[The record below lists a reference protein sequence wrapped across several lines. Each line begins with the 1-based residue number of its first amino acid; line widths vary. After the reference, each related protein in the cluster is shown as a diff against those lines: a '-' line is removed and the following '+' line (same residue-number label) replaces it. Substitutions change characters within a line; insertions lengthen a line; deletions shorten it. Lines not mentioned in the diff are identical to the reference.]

1 MKYQSWNGE
10 LSGRNPALY
19 EYLEDGTIH
28 CLGNRKGFEVHIPN
42 RHPKKNGAVFFL
54 VKDCSGCEFMPYCR
68 RFMKEKEG
76 SEKVFEVQPRF
87 MQLKQKA
94 RDLLLTPEG
103 IEMRVNR
110 SCQVEGV
117 FGIIKQDMTYTRFRR
132 TSIER
137 VSTEPEKI
145 YALCSDETTPQLL
158 ASATK
163 LSSWC
168 IQKTIGKKIS

>member
-1 MKYQSWNGE
+1 MYGHYPKKLGADSGYGSLSNYEFYEEHNIQAFVKYQSWNGE

-19 EYLEDGTIH
+19 EYLEDGTIP

-94 RDLLLTPEG
+94 RDLLLTPEALKCEL
-103 IEMRVNR
+103 IEVVRWKECLGSSNKTWPTLD
-110 SCQVEGV
+110 SE
-117 FGIIKQDMTYTRFRR
+117 
-132 TSIER
+132 E
-137 VSTEPEKI
+137 
-145 YALCSDETTPQLL
+145 PQLNEL
-158 ASATK
+158 V
-163 LSSWC
+163 LSSR
-168 IQKTIGKKIS
+168 

>member
-1 MKYQSWNGE
+1 
-10 LSGRNPALY
+10 
-19 EYLEDGTIH
+19 
-28 CLGNRKGFEVHIPN
+28 
-42 RHPKKNGAVFFL
+42 
-54 VKDCSGCEFMPYCR
+54 
-68 RFMKEKEG
+68 MKEKEG
-76 SEKVFEVQPRF
+76 NEKVFEVQPRF

-137 VSTEPEKI
+137 VSTEF
-145 YALCSDETTPQLL
+145 ALTCLGLNLRKFMRFALTKQLPNF
-158 ASATK
+158 
-163 LSSWC
+163 
-168 IQKTIGKKIS
+168 